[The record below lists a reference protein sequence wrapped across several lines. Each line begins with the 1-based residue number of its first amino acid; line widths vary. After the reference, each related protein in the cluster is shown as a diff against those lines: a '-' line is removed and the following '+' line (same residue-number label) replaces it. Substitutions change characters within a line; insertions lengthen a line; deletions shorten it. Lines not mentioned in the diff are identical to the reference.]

1 MKKIIIL
8 SLVALLSYGANAF
21 AASALSSATA
31 SGAGAAIF
39 GAPDATLAAS
49 MANRLCSLSK
59 GVQAAVT
66 FTADTA
72 TKTSSG
78 YVIATKH
85 TSGTKLSGTSNDSTK
100 IYWKQSIVATTIPS
114 GDIPTSDVGVTAFAG
129 GSGWTE
135 Y

>member
-21 AASALSSATA
+21 AGALATTTA
-31 SGAGAAIF
+31 STAGAAIF
-39 GAPDATLAAS
+39 GGADTATAAN
-49 MANRLCSLSK
+49 MQNRLVSLSK

-66 FTADTA
+66 YQASA
-72 TKTSSG
+72 TNTSTN
-78 YVIATKH
+78 YVVITKH
-85 TSGTKLSGTSNDSTK
+85 NQGTKLSGTSNDSTK
-100 IYWKQSIVATTIPS
+100 LYWKQSAV
-114 GDIPTSDVGVTAFAG
+114 GDLTAGIPTSDTGTVAFAV